1 MEQYGRSEDLT
12 TLVVNPGSFL
22 PNLPLDKVRLLL
34 LELQSMRE
42 DYTRD
47 VVIGYIA
54 SNYSSNKHLC
64 TTVLNGKH
72 DREIR
77 DIMDIIEDMIN
88 EELEARKTNGLP
100 TY

>member
-1 MEQYGRSEDLT
+1 MAQYGRSDDLIG
-12 TLVVNPGSFL
+12 LVVNPGSFL

-34 LELQSMRE
+34 LELQSMRS
-42 DYTRD
+42 DYNRD
-47 VVIGYIA
+47 VVIGYVA

-72 DREIR
+72 DREIF
-77 DIMDIIEDMIN
+77 DIMDIIEEMIN
-88 EELEARKTNGLP
+88 DELEARKNNGLP